1 MVHLQDIQGPSIAEL
16 EEAARNALSPR
27 QRLAQ
32 SQDSSRSLAE
42 LALDGDELAL
52 DGDGPAGGGE
62 GVAAPMA
69 AAAADLPSDASGEPE
84 EKGGCACVVM

>member
-52 DGDGPAGGGE
+52 DGPGGGGE
-62 GVAAPMA
+62 GVAALM

>member
-52 DGDGPAGGGE
+52 DGPAGGGE
-62 GVAAPMA
+62 GVAAPM
-69 AAAADLPSDASGEPE
+69 AAADLPSDASGEPE